1 MSQLVNRKEAMQEEY
16 SLLLNIS
23 QIEKLGFFE
32 HEFKIFLGGY
42 GLDPEYPGE
51 IYKPSDGMN
60 KYFIKDM
67 AYRTLARRIKMIASH
82 MKSSSM
88 KEIFSKYAAHFT
100 DPNFR
105 YFILGNYGKVEFFK
119 ANFDSLVK
127 ISRGEKDFSKLD
139 ELYNRVMSLKGYNL
153 KSVEKLIKSKY
164 VPLDKS
170 KYEKSDYIKFF
181 YYMDELEKEIM
192 AISVRNFKYRY
203 SQVVCLN
210 DQTLISD
217 FEKEALAEAARRSSI
232 ITLRKEGDSGY
243 KAFSKYARYF
253 LLDILAKNDYNL
265 NVESDQ
271 LSFIE
276 DLKIFWRDNEIH
288 TAESIAA
295 SNNAKVSCYG
305 ERPAIN
311 ARIAY
316 MKISPKL
323 KFLGDIFPKFA
334 IPKRENIKNTLLFF
348 DKMFEDNPLYI
359 EGK

>member
-1 MSQLVNRKEAMQEEY
+1 MQEEY

-23 QIEKLGFFE
+23 QIKKLGFFE

-51 IYKPSDGMN
+51 IYKPADGMN

-82 MKSSSM
+82 MKSSAM

-127 ISRGEKDFSKLD
+127 ISRGEKDFSRLD
-139 ELYNRVMSLKGYNL
+139 ELYNRVMSLKGYNP
-153 KSVEKLIKSKY
+153 KSVEKLIRSKY

-181 YYMDELEKEIM
+181 YYIDELEKEIM
-192 AISVRNFKYRY
+192 AMSVRNFKYRY
-203 SQVVCLN
+203 SQVVYLN

-243 KAFSKYARYF
+243 KAFNKYARYF